1 MNFTTLDTD
10 QDKWQGGNCARSYGG
25 GGMKHN
31 NGMNFTTLDT
41 DQDKWQGGNC
51 ARSYGGGG
59 WWYNNCGN
67 VRPTGLHRRLK
78 ERRKRSHAAKNIVYY
93 SGGERGN
100 SFDSWKEEISCSEE
114 HRLLL
119 WRREGQLL

>member
-1 MNFTTLDTD
+1 M
-10 QDKWQGGNCARSYGG
+10 G
-25 GGMKHN
+25 
-31 NGMNFTTLDT
+31 DT

-100 SFDSWKEEISCSEE
+100 SFDSWMEAEFILIPVSYLYGPDGQIGPRQIGSLKM
-114 HRLLL
+114 LLL
-119 WRREGQLL
+119 PLESRTPKFTNTVMKHMIRE